1 MSTQREFVASSSEEV
16 ESDVPN
22 DSRPGSGIDERMP
35 EAAVAKTGG
44 STKLADRVATRIEA
58 EVMAK
63 KWPVGANL
71 GSESD
76 LIAQHGV
83 SRAVLREGIR
93 IVESHN
99 VARMRRGPSGGL
111 IVTEPNIE
119 SVLASAALYLD
130 FASVRQ
136 QDLFAVRTAL
146 EFTCL
151 RQLSENLDEAKIARL
166 REAIADEGRVMKT
179 EGVGAHNSDL
189 HVLLAE
195 LSGNSALR
203 LFVDVLVRLTQQ
215 RAKQNIPNDPETA
228 GVLHHTHS
236 RIVEALIDGDLA
248 VAQHRLAKHLEAMSA
263 YYR

>member
-1 MSTQREFVASSSEEV
+1 MASGTRPEV
-16 ESDVPN
+16 EPAPESD
-22 DSRPGSGIDERMP
+22 SLPGQERDDRMP
-35 EAAVAKTGG
+35 ELAIVKRGG
-44 STKLADRVATRIEA
+44 SSKLADRVAARIEA
-58 EVMAK
+58 HVMASG
-63 KWPVGANL
+63 WPVGTNL

-99 VARMRRGPSGGL
+99 VARMRRGPKGGL

-136 QDLFAVRTAL
+136 QDLFAVRMAL

-151 RQLSENLDEAKIARL
+151 RQVSENLDETKIARL
-166 REAIADEGRVMKT
+166 REAIAEDRRVTET

-189 HVLLAE
+189 HVLFAE
-195 LSGNSALR
+195 LSGNPALR

-215 RAKQNIPNDPETA
+215 RAKQNIPNDAETA
-228 GVLHHTHS
+228 GVVQHTHS
-236 RIVEALIDGDLA
+236 RIVEALLDGDLA
-248 VAQHRLAKHLEAMSA
+248 VAQHRLAKHLDAMSV
-263 YYR
+263 YYH